1 MDNSQKERIFCV
13 ARYLDIVQ
21 TIISEKKDI
30 TIIKLIIIS
39 FLMKNF
45 DYKEC
50 IFRKNTK
57 KYLSSLIISLLEN
70 SKTQLF
76 FDLEFIFCCLNILNK
91 NNKIEIVNGRIKNID
106 CGIYLSES
114 EFRVQLYDAISEY
127 SDKNILREVLF
138 YV

>member
-57 KYLSSLIISLLEN
+57 
-70 SKTQLF
+70 
-76 FDLEFIFCCLNILNK
+76 NIYP
-91 NNKIEIVNGRIKNID
+91 V
-106 CGIYLSES
+106 
-114 EFRVQLYDAISEY
+114 
-127 SDKNILREVLF
+127 
-138 YV
+138 